1 MKVLSKNRLGVRLIS
16 YFVGLFIMTIGVA
29 LSVKSDLGV
38 SPVSSIP
45 YTITCVFGMEMG
57 NATILFHIVLVGVQI
72 ALLRKNFVW
81 INLLQVIVGV
91 IFGKFTTLC
100 NNLAALLPD
109 TQNLAIRFAMLLLS
123 TVVVAI
129 GIFFYLPANIMPLA
143 GEGVMQAISD
153 VTGFE
158 FSRVKSG
165 FDVTMVVI
173 SLITCL
179 IALHSPGSVGIG
191 TVIAA
196 VLVGVVL
203 GILNR
208 HFGAKRDAVLVG

>member
-158 FSRVKSG
+158 FSRVKIG